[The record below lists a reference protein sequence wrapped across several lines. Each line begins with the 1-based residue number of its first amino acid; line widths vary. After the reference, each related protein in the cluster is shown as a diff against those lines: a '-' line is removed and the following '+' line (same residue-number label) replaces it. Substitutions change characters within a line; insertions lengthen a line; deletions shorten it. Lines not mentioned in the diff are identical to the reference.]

1 MKKQKTTKVAE
12 EVPKDKQLL
21 FGKFYFYSAF
31 VLLFIILYPFC
42 IMEYLSFVGNI
53 ITLIVIPILYVFM
66 VIDVLKKRETYKSTI
81 FLVCVV
87 LILSTYLFSLIKFI
101 FGWNLVLF

>member
-1 MKKQKTTKVAE
+1 MKKQKTTKVVE
-12 EVPKDKQLL
+12 EIPNDKKLL

-53 ITLIVIPILYVFM
+53 ITLIVIPVLYVFM
-66 VIDVLKKRETYKSTI
+66 VIDVLRKRETYKSTI

-87 LILSTYLFSLIKFI
+87 LILSTYLFSLIKYI
-101 FGWNLVLF
+101 FG

>member
-1 MKKQKTTKVAE
+1 MKKQKTTKIVE
-12 EVPKDKQLL
+12 EIPKDKQLL